1 MRKNLK
7 SLAIA
12 CLAAGTTLASASVAA
27 EYPEKPIEIVIP
39 FPAGGSTD
47 TIFRTIQPHL
57 AELLKTEI
65 VLTNTK
71 GAGGAV
77 GYQMAADA
85 QPDGYTFGTM
95 QTNVMIA
102 QAVGLGK
109 YTDEDYEPV
118 VSIGDQPLS
127 LAVKG
132 DGPYVGGLTDY
143 QAAALENPGK
153 VDLAM
158 GVGSLSHFVAR
169 QTANKLDVD
178 IELINAGGG
187 AAKKAA
193 VLENGVAGLIDPPTA
208 LVKQHA
214 NGELKVIAVFAPNRL
229 DILPDVPTAREQGV
243 DLVAYQTKGFF
254 APKGTPEEVKARFA
268 EAVCQLSENPELQ
281 KTLKELAVIWRC
293 ISGNEYESYIDGL
306 RNDMNALAKQMGY

>member
-1 MRKNLK
+1 MK
-7 SLAIA
+7 SFSLRLAT
-12 CLAAGTTLASASVAA
+12 LALASAALLPFGAA
-27 EYPEKPIEIVIP
+27 LADYPEKPITIVIP
-39 FPAGGSTD
+39 FPEGGSTD
-47 TIFRTIQPHL
+47 TIFRTLQPHL
-57 AELLKTEI
+57 ADILGTEI
-65 VLTNTK
+65 ILKNTK

-109 YTDEDYEPV
+109 YKDDDYEPV

-132 DGPYVGGLTDY
+132 DGPFLGGLADF
-143 QAAALENPGK
+143 QSAAKANPGEIG
-153 VDLAM
+153 LAM
-158 GVGSLSHFVAR
+158 GVGSLSHFVAK
-169 QTANKLDVD
+169 QTANKLDVELD
-178 IELINAGGG
+178 LINAGGG

-193 VLENGVAGLIDPPTA
+193 VLEDGVPGLIDPPTA

-214 NGELKVIAVFAPNRL
+214 NGELKVIAVFSPERL
-229 DILPDVPTAREQGV
+229 SILPDVPTATEQGV
-243 DLVAYQTKGFF
+243 DLVAFQTKGFF
-254 APKGTPEEVKARFA
+254 APKGTPDDVKAKFA
-268 EAVCQLSENPELQ
+268 SAVCELEKRPELQ

-293 ISGNEYESYIDGL
+293 VSGNEYEEYIDGL
-306 RNDMNALAKQMGY
+306 RNDMNSLAKQMGY